1 MKIKLRKGLQWFVSV
16 CFILSGLGYIGEYTI
31 PAIVLMVLAGVI
43 ILPPVTRRI
52 PKFKLKKAVIIAASL
67 VMLMTGMSVG
77 ESTLS
82 PEVQAKREIA
92 AASAASSKAAEEARR
107 AAESASRAVKEAEEA
122 ALKEAQAEAEAASKE
137 EAEKA
142 TSNAA
147 SQSEASKAQQ
157 ENLASS
163 SQAANGGELTKKQ
176 RKKVEKYKKLFAKN
190 YAHQD
195 QISNGDMHKIY
206 AAVEEKELDLAALG
220 WREALYDSVT
230 SYIDTRTNGCP
241 WYVRVDEVFDQY
253 LDLWVKYYY
262 ASDLGDVA
270 MDMVSEE
277 MEYKNTYTEKYF
289 KKLFQSTYGDMI
301 PFNMSEYK
309 GASDRNF
316 YITQKLSDNDW
327 VGYEGSSPLGASD
340 DPSVIR
346 TKMTFP
352 ESGIYQLACVDSGQQ
367 KTLQDDRGFES
378 KATLYYAYNP
388 DTFYDAYEKLY
399 TEDVKAADLS
409 AEIIELLESGAEYE
423 TIRS

>member
-1 MKIKLRKGLQWFVSV
+1 MRTKLKKGLQWFVSV
-16 CFILSGLGYIGEYTI
+16 CFILSGLVYIGEYTI
-31 PAIVLMVLAGVI
+31 SAIVLMVLAGVV
-43 ILPPVTRRI
+43 ILPPVTKRI
-52 PKFKLKKAVIIAASL
+52 PKFKLKKAVLIAASL
-67 VMLMTGMSVG
+67 IMLTIGMSVG

-82 PEVQAKREIA
+82 PEAQAKREIA
-92 AASAASSKAAEEARR
+92 AASAASSKAAAEARQ
-107 AAESASRAVKEAEEA
+107 AAESASRAAKEAEEA
-122 ALKEAQAEAEAASKE
+122 ASKEAQAEVEAASKE
-137 EAEKA
+137 EAEKV

-147 SQSEASKAQQ
+147 SKSETQQ
-157 ENLASS
+157 ENPASS
-163 SQAANGGELTKKQ
+163 SQATNGGELTKKQ
-176 RKKVEKYKKLFAKN
+176 RKKVEKYKELFAKN

-195 QISNGDMHKIY
+195 RISKGDENKIY
-206 AAVEEKELDLAALG
+206 AAVQNKELDLAVLG

-230 SYIDTRTNGCP
+230 SYVDAKTNGCP

-253 LDLWVKYYY
+253 LDLWIKYYY
-262 ASDLGDVA
+262 ASDLGEVA

-289 KKLFQSTYGDMI
+289 QKLFQSTYGDMI
-301 PFNMSEYK
+301 PFDMSEYK
-309 GASDRNF
+309 SASDRNF
-316 YITQKLSDNDW
+316 YITQKLSGNDW
-327 VGYEGSSPLGASD
+327 VGYEGSSPFTASD

-367 KTLQDDRGFES
+367 KTLQNDRGFEM

-409 AEIIELLESGAEYE
+409 AEITELLASSAEYE
-423 TIRS
+423 AIRSR